1 MKDFGVIDY
10 LMDLIYLPF
19 KNSFYMLE
27 MLTQEDYFTKLLK
40 LSYNTLTIS
49 IQEYRPNEMYAS

>member
-10 LMDLIYLPF
+10 LMDLIYMPF

-27 MLTQEDYFTKLLK
+27 MLT
-40 LSYNTLTIS
+40 
-49 IQEYRPNEMYAS
+49 